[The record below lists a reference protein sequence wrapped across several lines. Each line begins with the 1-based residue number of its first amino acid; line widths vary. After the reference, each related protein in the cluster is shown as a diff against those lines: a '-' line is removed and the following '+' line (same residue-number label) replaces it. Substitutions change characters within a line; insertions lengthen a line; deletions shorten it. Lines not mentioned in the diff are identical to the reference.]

1 MISGFSGSCRHFS
14 IFIIRR
20 LLSTQQR
27 NLSRNVPPYENPDRS
42 YMELSQKFYESM
54 KTCAKIQSRPLAQGL
69 HCQLITTGL
78 DISTFVKNNLVTMY
92 SGCGLVHD
100 ASLVFNEIELKN
112 VFSWNVMIEGFM
124 GLGRVVDAKKLFD
137 EMPQRDIVSWNS
149 VMSGYFRNGFIEKTL
164 EVFVLMVRCF
174 ECVPDAYSFAC
185 VMKTCASIKDLNLAM
200 QVHGFAQKFEFF
212 GDSVESSMIDMYI
225 KCDMPEIAESIFL
238 KLQNPNMFS
247 WNSMIYGYSKL
258 YGAQSALK
266 LFDQMPK
273 RDVVS
278 WNMIIS
284 ILSKHGNVMKTLD
297 MFIEMCSQGFRPNS
311 MTYASVL
318 SSSAS
323 IYELTWGAHLHARII
338 RLQHSI
344 DAYVGSSLIDLYAKC
359 ACFKNA
365 LGVFNEIKDHNIVSW
380 TSLIGGAVY
389 CRNEVEAFSLF
400 KQMRQ
405 VPIASDQ
412 FTIATVLGACGGLKD
427 VNIGTQIHAYSIQIG
442 IDPLIPVANALIT
455 MYAKCGDSQSANN
468 AFELMS
474 HRDIISWTTMITS
487 FSQNGSIEKAREY
500 FDKMPE
506 RNVVSWNSMLAGYVN
521 HGFWEDGLKIFVLM
535 RQQGIK
541 PDCITFVSSIGVCA
555 NAGMQKLGNQIVS
568 QAEKFGFGSDVSVK
582 NSIITMYSKCGR
594 IEDAEKTFVSISTK
608 NLISWNAMMAGYAQ
622 SGHGNQVIDT
632 FEKMIGSGMIPDH
645 ISYVSVLSGC
655 SHSGLVSE
663 GHYYFDMLIKDHE
676 IDPTCE
682 HFACMVDLLGR
693 AGLVEKA
700 KDVIDKMPIKSNAAV
715 WGALLGACRIH
726 GNSTMAETAL
736 KNLVELDA
744 EDSGSYVLLANLY
757 SDLGNLENVSN
768 VRRIMKDKGIRKNP
782 GCSWIE
788 VDNRVHVFTVDDT
801 NHPRI
806 KDVYNALR
814 EIIRKIEETG
824 LYVKEDGGFVNKG
837 SAFHSEKLAL
847 AFGLMS
853 LPAWMPIHIMKN
865 LRICDDC
872 HLVMKLTSRV
882 ASRELVVRDANRF
895 HHFKDG
901 CCSCRDYW

>member
-1 MISGFSGSCRHFS
+1 MITAFLTSCRPFC
-14 IFIIRR
+14 IIRR
-20 LLSTQQR
+20 LLSTHHK
-27 NLSRNVPPYENPDRS
+27 NLSRNIPPYGNPDRS

-54 KTCAKIQSRPLAQGL
+54 KTCANVQSRPLARAL

-78 DISTFVKNNLVTMY
+78 DVSTFVLNNLINMY
-92 SGCGLVHD
+92 SGCGLIDD

-112 VFSWNVMIEGFM
+112 VFTWNTMIEGFM
-124 GLGRVVDAKKLFD
+124 CSGRVLDAEKVFD
-137 EMPQRDIVSWNS
+137 EMPQRDVVSWNS
-149 VMSGYFRNGFIEKTL
+149 MMSGYFRNGLLEKTV
-164 EVFVLMVRCF
+164 EVFVSMVRRF
-174 ECVPDAYSFAC
+174 DCVPDAYSFSC
-185 VMKTCASIKDLNLAM
+185 VMKACAGIKNVNLAM
-200 QVHGFAQKFEFF
+200 QVHGLAKKFEFL
-212 GDSVESSMIDMYI
+212 GDDSVESSMVDMYI
-225 KCDMPEIAESIFL
+225 KCDMPDVAESIFV
-238 KLQNPNMFS
+238 KMKNPNMFS

-297 MFIEMCSQGFRPNS
+297 MFIEMCRQGFRPNS

-318 SSSAS
+318 SASTS

-338 RLQHSI
+338 RLHQNI
-344 DAYVGSSLIDLYAKC
+344 DVYVGSGLIDLYAKC
-359 ACFKNA
+359 GRFEKARKVFK
-365 LGVFNEIKDHNIVSW
+365 EIKDHNVVSW
-380 TSLIGGAVY
+380 TSLIGGAVH
-389 CRNEVEAFSLF
+389 CGNEADAFSLF
-400 KQMRQ
+400 KQMKE
-405 VPIASDQ
+405 VPVTSDQ
-412 FTIATVLGACGGLKD
+412 FTLATVLGACCALKD
-427 VNIGTQIHAYSIQIG
+427 LNPGTQIHAYSIRIG
-442 IDPLIPVANALIT
+442 MDPSIPVANALIT
-455 MYAKCGDSQSANN
+455 MYAKCSDIRSANN
-468 AFELMS
+468 VFELML

-487 FSQNGSIEKAREY
+487 FSQNGNIEKAREY

-521 HGFWEDGLKIFVLM
+521 HGFWEDGLKIYVLM
-535 RQQGIK
+535 RQQGVK
-541 PDCITFVSSIGVCA
+541 PDCITFVSSIGACA
-555 NAGMQKLGNQIVS
+555 NAAIQKLGTQIVC
-568 QAEKFGFGSDVSVK
+568 QAEKFGFGSDISVK

-594 IEDAEKTFVSISTK
+594 INDAEKTFDSIATK

-622 SGHGNQVIDT
+622 SGHGNQVVDT

-655 SHSGLVSE
+655 SHAGLVSE
-663 GHYYFDMLIKDHE
+663 GQRYFDMLINEHE
-676 IDPTCE
+676 IIPTCE
-682 HFACMVDLLGR
+682 HYACMVDLYGR
-693 AGLVEKA
+693 AGLVDKA
-700 KDVIDKMPIKSNAAV
+700 KDLIDEMPMEPNAAV

-726 GNSTMAETAL
+726 RNSTMAETAL

-757 SDLGNLENVSN
+757 TDSGNLENVSN

-788 VDNRVHVFTVDDT
+788 VDNRAHVFTVDDT

-806 KDVYNALR
+806 NDVYNALR

-824 LYVKEDGGFVNKG
+824 MYVKEDGFGNKD
-837 SAFHSEKLAL
+837 SAYHSEKLAL

-872 HLVMKLTSRV
+872 HLVMKLASRV
-882 ASRELVVRDANRF
+882 TSRELVVRDANRF
-895 HHFKDG
+895 HRFKDG

>member
-1 MISGFSGSCRHFS
+1 
-14 IFIIRR
+14 
-20 LLSTQQR
+20 
-27 NLSRNVPPYENPDRS
+27 
-42 YMELSQKFYESM
+42 
-54 KTCAKIQSRPLAQGL
+54 
-69 HCQLITTGL
+69 
-78 DISTFVKNNLVTMY
+78 
-92 SGCGLVHD
+92 
-100 ASLVFNEIELKN
+100 
-112 VFSWNVMIEGFM
+112 
-124 GLGRVVDAKKLFD
+124 
-137 EMPQRDIVSWNS
+137 
-149 VMSGYFRNGFIEKTL
+149 
-164 EVFVLMVRCF
+164 
-174 ECVPDAYSFAC
+174 
-185 VMKTCASIKDLNLAM
+185 
-200 QVHGFAQKFEFF
+200 
-212 GDSVESSMIDMYI
+212 
-225 KCDMPEIAESIFL
+225 
-238 KLQNPNMFS
+238 
-247 WNSMIYGYSKL
+247 
-258 YGAQSALK
+258 
-266 LFDQMPK
+266 MPK

-318 SSSAS
+318 SSSTS
-323 IYELTWGAHLHARII
+323 IYELKLGAHLHARII
-338 RLQHSI
+338 RLQQSI

-365 LGVFNEIKDHNIVSW
+365 LGVFNEIKEHNIVSR

-389 CRNEVEAFSLF
+389 CGNEVEAFSLF

-427 VNIGTQIHAYSIQIG
+427 VNIGTQIHAYSIRIG

-487 FSQNGSIEKAREY
+487 FSQNGSIEIAREY

-506 RNVVSWNSMLAGYVN
+506 RNVVSWNSMLAGYIN

-541 PDCITFVSSIGVCA
+541 PDCITFVSSIGACA

-594 IEDAEKTFVSISTK
+594 IEDAEKTFVSVSTK

-622 SGHGNQVIDT
+622 SGHGKQVIDT
-632 FEKMIGSGMIPDH
+632 FEKMTS
-645 ISYVSVLSGC
+645 
-655 SHSGLVSE
+655 
-663 GHYYFDMLIKDHE
+663 
-676 IDPTCE
+676 
-682 HFACMVDLLGR
+682 R

-700 KDVIDKMPIKSNAAV
+700 KDVIDKMPTKPNAAV

-736 KNLVELDA
+736 KNLIELDA

-757 SDLGNLENVSN
+757 SDSGNLENVSN

-788 VDNRVHVFTVDDT
+788 VDNRVHVFTVEDT

-824 LYVKEDGGFVNKG
+824 MYAKEQGGLVNKG
-837 SAFHSEKLAL
+837 STFHSEKLAL
-847 AFGLMS
+847 AFGLMR

-882 ASRELVVRDANRF
+882 VSRELVVRDANRF